1 MDDWIKKAAV
11 SLKEGL
17 LLEVLGLY
25 VRALA
30 SQMKMLRLE
39 TSARRLATKDQ
50 RMEDVRG

>member
-1 MDDWIKKAAV
+1 M
-11 SLKEGL
+11 SLEDGL
-17 LLEVLGLY
+17 LLKVLGLY

-30 SQMKMLRLE
+30 SQMKILRLE